1 MPMQLTY
8 HHIVKGQLILIFS
21 NTNKK
26 NVIFGTIHRNIKIST
41 AKNGHLKVS
50 KLELIKHIP
59 YAHPVAD
66 HGLSKLCAVIS
77 V

>member
-8 HHIVKGQLILIFS
+8 LHIVKGRLILIFN
-21 NTNKK
+21 NTNFKK
-26 NVIFGTIHRNIKIST
+26 MSFLGQSIEISKLVP
-41 AKNGHLKVS
+41 AKNGYLKVS

-66 HGLSKLCAVIS
+66 HGLS
-77 V
+77 

>member
-1 MPMQLTY
+1 MPTQLTY
-8 HHIVKGQLILIFS
+8 HHIVKGQLIL
-21 NTNKK
+21 KK
-26 NVIFGTIHRNIKIST
+26 MSFLGQSIEISKLVP

-66 HGLSKLCAVIS
+66 HGLSKLCAVMS